1 MAAII
6 NRRIIINKF
15 SFTFI
20 FHQRFTPFTSD
31 STVAATPHNNIPP
44 PINPTHL
51 RRVCTV
57 LYQQQNSPDLKLHSK
72 LLACNFNLSHEFFLQ
87 VCNTFPLSWRPVYRF
102 FQFTETDPNFT
113 HTAVS
118 FNKLIDVVGKSRNID
133 LLWGLVQE
141 MGRRRLV
148 TDKTFVVALRTLA
161 AARELKKCVEFFH
174 LMDGYGF
181 GYSLVTLNKV
191 VEKLCGCKL
200 VDEAKFLVMK
210 LNEWI
215 KADGVTYKWLI
226 KGFCNVGDLI
236 EASKIWNLMVDEG
249 FEPEM
254 EAVEEMMNVLF
265 KTNKFVEALKL
276 FQAVRSDR
284 MNDLIPSTYSLTI
297 RWLCNKAKVK
307 QAYVVFNKMHKRGL
321 EADNSVHSS
330 LIYGLLARG
339 RRREAYDIMKRI
351 EKPDL
356 GVYHALIKGLLRLK
370 RANEATQVFREM
382 IERGCEPIMHTYI
395 MLLQGHLGKRGRK
408 GLDPLVNFDS
418 IFVGGL
424 VKSGKSLE
432 ATKYVER
439 LMKRGLEVPRFDY
452 NKFLHYYSN
461 EEGVVMFREVGNR
474 LREAGLVDLAD
485 IFQRYG
491 EKMTT
496 RDRRRNRAAMDL
508 K

>member
-1 MAAII
+1 MAAITY
-6 NRRIIINKF
+6 RRIIINNF
-15 SFTFI
+15 SFSFI
-20 FHQRFTPFTSD
+20 FHQRFSPFTSD
-31 STVAATPHNNIPP
+31 SSTAADNIPQ
-44 PINPTHL
+44 PIDSTHL

-57 LYQQQNSPDLKLHSK
+57 LYQQQNSPDLKLHTK

-102 FQFTETDPNFT
+102 FQFTETHPNFT

-133 LLWGLVQE
+133 LLWGLIQE

-148 TDKTFVVALRTLA
+148 NDKNLCCCSENSGDGQR
-161 AARELKKCVEFFH
+161 VEEMCRVFPF
-174 LMDGYGF
+174 
-181 GYSLVTLNKV
+181 
-191 VEKLCGCKL
+191 
-200 VDEAKFLVMK
+200 DE
-210 LNEWI
+210 W
-215 KADGVTYKWLI
+215 
-226 KGFCNVGDLI
+226 GFCNVGDLI
-236 EASKIWNLMVDEG
+236 EASKMWNLMVDEG

-265 KTNKFVEALKL
+265 KTNKLDEALKL
-276 FQAVRSDR
+276 FQALRSDR
-284 MNDLIPSTYSLTI
+284 MNDLIPSTYSLVI
-297 RWLCNKAKVK
+297 RWLCNKGKVG
-307 QAYVVFNKMHKRGL
+307 QAFIVFDEMHKRGL
-321 EADNSVHSS
+321 EVDNSVHSS

-339 RRREAYDIMKRI
+339 RRREAYNIMRRI
-351 EKPDL
+351 ENPDL
-356 GVYHALIKGLLRLK
+356 DVYHAFIKGLLKLK

-408 GLDPLVNFDS
+408 GSDPLVNFDS

-424 VKSGKSLE
+424 VKNGKSLE

-461 EEGVVMFREVGNR
+461 EEGVVMFREVGNK
-474 LREAGLVDLAD
+474 LREVGLVDLAD

-496 RDRRRNRAAMDL
+496 RDRRRNRAVTDL